1 MSKTLPSNLLAKLK
15 EILGD
20 KRVCQDTF
28 TLESFGTDRNPTYPA
43 NASTIVFPESTEQ
56 SQAVVKL
63 AYENNIPLVPSGGR
77 TGLNGGATA
86 TDNEVVI
93 SFDRMNAISNFNS
106 VDQTVNCQAGVITRQ
121 LQDFASNHDLFY
133 PVNFGSAGSSQIG
146 GNISTNAGGIK
157 VIRYGST
164 RNWIAGLKV
173 VTGKG
178 DILELN
184 NGLMKNSTGYDL
196 RHLFIGAEGTLGLIT
211 EATIRLTQPPANLQV
226 MVVGIPEMSMVMPV
240 LENFKNHLELTAFE
254 FFSEK
259 VLLKVIE
266 HVNHP
271 RPFEKIVD
279 YYALIEFNSTSEDI
293 LGLAMTAFEECQNNG
308 WIVEGVVSQS
318 EQQHQQLWR
327 LREDITES
335 IAPYS
340 PHKNDVSVNISDVP
354 AFLDDLEKLVFNT
367 YPHFEVVWFGH
378 IGDGNLHLN
387 VLKPKDMDN
396 NVFHH
401 QCHKVDELVYDIVEK
416 YHGSISAEHG
426 IGLVKRN
433 YLGYSHSAQE
443 IDYMKGLKS
452 VFDPKNIMNPGKIFS
467 L

>member
-1 MSKTLPSNLLAKLK
+1 MNKALPSNLISDLQ
-15 EILGD
+15 EIAGA
-20 KRVCQDTF
+20 KRVCQDAF

-43 NASTIVFPESTEQ
+43 NASIIVFPESTQ
-56 SQAVVKL
+56 QVQAIVNL
-63 AYENNIPLVPSGGR
+63 AYKNEIALVPSGGR
-77 TGLNGGATA
+77 TGLNGGAA
-86 TDNEVVI
+86 ASNREVVV
-93 SFDRMNAISNFNS
+93 SLDRMNKISNFNAIDQS
-106 VDQTVNCQAGVITRQ
+106 VDCQAGVITRQ
-121 LQDFASNHDLFY
+121 LQDFAANNGLYY

-164 RNWIAGLKV
+164 RNWVAGLTV

-178 DILELN
+178 DILNLN
-184 NGLMKNSTGYDL
+184 NGLIKNASGYDL

-211 EATIRLTQPPANLQV
+211 ETTINLTQPPTNLQV
-226 MVVGIPEMSMVMPV
+226 LVVGIPEKSMVMPV
-240 LENFKNHLELTAFE
+240 LASFKKCIQLTAFE

-271 RPFEKIVD
+271 RPFQDTTD
-279 YYALIEFNSTSEDI
+279 YYALIEFDATSDAI
-293 LGLAMTAFEECQNNG
+293 LELAMQAFEECQIEG
-308 WIVEGVVSQS
+308 WIVDGVVSQN
-318 EQQHQQLWR
+318 QQQLEQLWR

-335 IAPYS
+335 IAPYD
-340 PHKNDVSVNISDVP
+340 PHKYDVAVTISNVP
-354 AFLDDLEKLVFNT
+354 AFLTDLEKLVLDA
-367 YPHFEVVWFGH
+367 YPEFEVVWFGH

-387 VLKPKDMDN
+387 VLKPKDMDSAI
-396 NVFHH
+396 FH
-401 QCHKVDELVYDIVEK
+401 QECHKVDELVYGIVGK

-433 YLGYSHSAQE
+433 YLGYTRSDSE
-443 IDYMKGLKS
+443 MSYMKGLKT

-467 L
+467 N

>member
-1 MSKTLPSNLLAKLK
+1 MTKPLPPNLVADLQQIA
-15 EILGD
+15 GN

-43 NASTIVFPESTEQ
+43 NASVVVFPGSTEQ
-56 SQAVVKL
+56 VQAIVNL
-63 AYENNIPLVPSGGR
+63 AYENQIALVPSGGR

-86 TDNEVVI
+86 TDREVVI
-93 SFDRMNAISNFNS
+93 SFDRMNKISNFNS
-106 VDQTVNCQAGVITRQ
+106 VNQTVDCQAGVITRQ
-121 LQDFASNHDLFY
+121 LQDFASDNGLFY

-164 RNWIAGLKV
+164 RSWVAGLKV

-184 NGLMKNSTGYDL
+184 NGLVKNSTGYDL

-211 EATIRLTQPPANLQV
+211 EATIRLTQPPTNLQAL
-226 MVVGIPEMSMVMPV
+226 VVGIPEMSMVMPV
-240 LENFKNHLELTAFE
+240 LASFKKRLELTAFE

-266 HVNHP
+266 HLNHA
-271 RPFEKIVD
+271 RPFEQIVD
-279 YYALIEFNSTSEDI
+279 YYALIEFDSTTEAV
-293 LGLAMTAFEECQNNG
+293 LELAMQAFDECQNNG
-308 WIVEGVVSQS
+308 WIVDGVVSQS
-318 EQQHQQLWR
+318 QQQYQQLWR

-335 IAPYS
+335 IAPYN
-340 PHKNDVSVNISDVP
+340 PHKNDVSVTVSDVP
-354 AFLDDLEKLVFNT
+354 VFLKDLEKLVFSV
-367 YPHFEVVWFGH
+367 YPDFEVVWFGH

-396 NVFHH
+396 SAFHE
-401 QCHKVDELVYDIVEK
+401 QCHRVDELIYDIVEK

-433 YLGYSHSAQE
+433 YLGYTRSERE
-443 IDYMKGLKS
+443 IDYMKGLKT
-452 VFDPKNIMNPGKIFS
+452 VFDPKKIMNPGKIFS